1 MLLPFYS
8 GHLKNHWKRTVLCP
22 TRWQEIGKA
31 SDSEATHAA
40 ECTPLPSQLHFW
52 DYPLSFVFHWLLWG
66 LFVFFFQCIV
76 LYSTEPKVLLTDK
89 GLFRKPGQGHFP
101 GSKTTVRPW
110 LPNCRIFARAAAP
123 WTARCPAEGSWY
135 PWDGQVTPPQ
145 TSWNAGAQERGW
157 LWDLL
162 TVSGGTGWSRGG
174 LLNSS
179 TFHFNAQERRAGFSH
194 ERTGTCQC
202 CRSCF

>member
-1 MLLPFYS
+1 MFVFNLTPSARFYLVWTCPVMLLPFYS

-110 LPNCRIFARAAAP
+110 LPNCRIFREQPLPGPHGARQKAA
-123 WTARCPAEGSWY
+123 
-135 PWDGQVTPPQ
+135 
-145 TSWNAGAQERGW
+145 
-157 LWDLL
+157 
-162 TVSGGTGWSRGG
+162 GTHGMGR
-174 LLNSS
+174 
-179 TFHFNAQERRAGFSH
+179 
-194 ERTGTCQC
+194 
-202 CRSCF
+202 